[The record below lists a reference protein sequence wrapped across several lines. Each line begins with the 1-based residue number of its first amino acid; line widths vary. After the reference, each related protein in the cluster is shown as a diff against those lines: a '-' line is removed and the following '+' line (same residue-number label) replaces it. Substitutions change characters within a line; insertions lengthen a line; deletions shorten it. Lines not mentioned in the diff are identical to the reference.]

1 MPRVTSKGTCR
12 FCQRLVGKAGMTR
25 HLEACPARAAVLATE
40 HEEKGRRERLFHL
53 VVAGSDAPMYWM
65 HLEVPAEATLTALD
79 DFLRE
84 TWVECC
90 GHLSA
95 FRIAGVSYVSYD
107 DRDWGLD
114 DQRMRGVK
122 LGQVLGPGQAGTY
135 EYDFGTTTELSLRV
149 VGEREG
155 PIGRKAITVLARNEP
170 PAIPCEAC
178 GQPATE
184 VCSACVWSGGG
195 WLCDACAKTHA
206 CGDEM
211 LLPVVNSPRV
221 GMCGYAG

>member
-12 FCQRLVGKAGMTR
+12 LCQGLFGKAGMTR
-25 HLEACPARAAVLATE
+25 HLETCPARAAAIATE
-40 HEEKGRRERLFHL
+40 REQKGQRGRLFHL
-53 VVAGSDAPMYWM
+53 VVAGSDAPLYWM
-65 HLEVPAEATLTALD
+65 HLEVPADVTLTALD

-90 GHLSA
+90 GYLSA

-107 DRDWGLD
+107 DPAWGLD
-114 DQRMRGVK
+114 DKRMRGVK
-122 LGQVLGPGQAGTY
+122 LARVLGPGQAGTY

-155 PIGRKAITVLARNEP
+155 PVGRKAIPVLARNEP
-170 PAIPCEAC
+170 PTIPCAQC

-184 VCSACVWSGGG
+184 VCSACVWAGDG
-195 WLCDACAKTHA
+195 WLCATCAKIHA